1 MECGV
6 CFRLYKD
13 EGETRPRSLSCG
25 HTFCSGCVCSILND
39 EGLLCPTCRT
49 HHEVFKLEHIA
60 INYGLLDILKIVG
73 SPEEDDEGAKPREKD
88 SSAPSSVECD
98 TPVPD
103 DCCAEHGEMWQYRC
117 VPCDKWMCSR
127 CLVVE
132 HLDKGCRV
140 ISSRQALEELL
151 IMQRNTSEVSLKFYD
166 AKIVKLAQYDS
177 LLEYHLHKQEILL
190 NGLSELIEKQNHVIK
205 LVREEREQLQS
216 VLEEGKI
223 KRNALDFSLEK
234 TKHADTQREFSY
246 LLKEIRGWDTKL
258 SDWVKISATPFE
270 ESETKSISLKYSSVR
285 LLTAVN
291 TPVCFLSL
299 SKDDIYF
306 GRIYIRMLSPSKR
319 SHQFR
324 LLCTGERG
332 PCYKSSTFFSLQKAG
347 EPGECLLG
355 GDYNCGD
362 GTGGTPLL
370 EGIKPGTEYREL
382 VSEGLVA
389 GSNGDHSALFGI
401 FLKDWSGVSDTAFAR
416 VIKNLRLLQLAVAT
430 VRDIKE
436 LKVSDCGVVIPT

>member
-1 MECGV
+1 
-6 CFRLYKD
+6 
-13 EGETRPRSLSCG
+13 
-25 HTFCSGCVCSILND
+25 
-39 EGLLCPTCRT
+39 
-49 HHEVFKLEHIA
+49 
-60 INYGLLDILKIVG
+60 
-73 SPEEDDEGAKPREKD
+73 
-88 SSAPSSVECD
+88 
-98 TPVPD
+98 
-103 DCCAEHGEMWQYRC
+103 
-117 VPCDKWMCSR
+117 
-127 CLVVE
+127 
-132 HLDKGCRV
+132 
-140 ISSRQALEELL
+140 
-151 IMQRNTSEVSLKFYD
+151 
-166 AKIVKLAQYDS
+166 
-177 LLEYHLHKQEILL
+177 
-190 NGLSELIEKQNHVIK
+190 
-205 LVREEREQLQS
+205 
-216 VLEEGKI
+216 
-223 KRNALDFSLEK
+223 
-234 TKHADTQREFSY
+234 
-246 LLKEIRGWDTKL
+246 
-258 SDWVKISATPFE
+258 
-270 ESETKSISLKYSSVR
+270 
-285 LLTAVN
+285 
-291 TPVCFLSL
+291 
-299 SKDDIYF
+299 
-306 GRIYIRMLSPSKR
+306 MLSPSKR